1 MNDMT
6 PPALDGAPLEF
17 NPLDPAFIADPYPF
31 YRRLRET
38 APVFKTPQGLWLI
51 TRYDDVAFALRD
63 KRFGKDFVGD
73 LERRYGDLARMQE
86 PAVASLGRT
95 MLVLDPPDH
104 TRLRALVTKAFTA
117 RRVADMRPRIKALV
131 DAQLDRVID
140 SGGMDVMR
148 DLAHRLPV
156 IVICDMLGIPEE
168 HRAPFL
174 AGSNVNGRILEP
186 VPMSREELD
195 QANRNTQMAGVYFDQ
210 LCELRRREPQGRP
223 HDRAGAGGGGG
234 RQAHGRGAP
243 GQYRPA
249 VRRRPRDHHQPDR
262 QRAAGAAPQSPDQ
275 WERLKADPSLIP
287 NAIEELLRY
296 DSSVQMTGR
305 VTMAEVEIGGVTLPP
320 NESVLTLLGAAN
332 RDPAQ
337 YAGSRHARCRPARTC
352 GRCRSAAASIIAW
365 APSWRGSRPSWSSPP
380 WSSACPTSNC
390 PRRTRRHGGGS
401 FTLRGLQQAA
411 GGVALGPWRGR
422 WPEAGGARAAN
433 IRAPARTKKTAG
445 RSRPLGDG
453 SLLAV
458 VADGMGGHA
467 GGAVASK
474 LAVEAFVHALEQGGG
489 LADGLHDANAAVGKG
504 AAAKPDARRHGRD
517 PGGGAGA
524 RRRGALDQRR
534 RFAAL
539 PGVGRQ
545 ARAAERRPFDGAADR
560 RHGRARPAHGG

>member
-63 KRFGKDFVGD
+63 KRFGKDFVGA
-73 LERRYGDLARMQE
+73 LERRYGNLARMQE

-195 QANRNTQMAGVYFDQ
+195 QANRNTQMAGVYFNQ
-210 LCELRRREPQGRP
+210 LCELRRREPQ
-223 HDRAGAGGGGG
+223 DDLTTELVRAEEAGDKLT
-234 RQAHGRGAP
+234 
-243 GQYRPA
+243 
-249 VRRRPRDHHQPDR
+249 PR
-262 QRAAGAAPQSPDQ
+262 
-275 WERLKADPSLIP
+275 
-287 NAIEELLRY
+287 N
-296 DSSVQMTGR
+296 
-305 VTMAEVEIGGVTLPP
+305 
-320 NESVLTLLGAAN
+320 
-332 RDPAQ
+332 
-337 YAGSRHARCRPARTC
+337 
-352 GRCRSAAASIIAW
+352 
-365 APSWRGSRPSWSSPP
+365 SRPT
-380 WSSACPTSNC
+380 SACCS
-390 PRRTRRHGGGS
+390 
-401 FTLRGLQQAA
+401 
-411 GGVALGPWRGR
+411 
-422 WPEAGGARAAN
+422 
-433 IRAPARTKKTAG
+433 APAT
-445 RSRPLGDG
+445 RP
-453 SLLAV
+453 
-458 VADGMGGHA
+458 
-467 GGAVASK
+467 
-474 LAVEAFVHALEQGGG
+474 
-489 LADGLHDANAAVGKG
+489 
-504 AAAKPDARRHGRD
+504 P
-517 PGGGAGA
+517 PT
-524 RRRGALDQRR
+524 
-534 RFAAL
+534 
-539 PGVGRQ
+539 
-545 ARAAERRPFDGAADR
+545 
-560 RHGRARPAHGG
+560 